1 MQVSSNL
8 QGKTNQEIIAM
19 AKNIAS
25 ETFIK
30 NSNKAISFT
39 ENNDLRIMV
48 GGRYDSYKE
57 LSKIVIMAYTEM
69 QADLIISN
77 CKNG

>member
-77 CKNG
+77 W